1 MTLRSDTL
9 PDEKNA
15 YFLAAGDGERYLFGT
30 QLATVIAPAKSTGNM
45 FELVVVAGAKGDS
58 FPLHHHERAHEGLFV
73 LDGKLELTLN
83 GHTYLLTRGDY
94 ACIPAGTT
102 HGYRMHSHRARL
114 LSFTVG
120 GEVARLYSIIGEPFA
135 GFEHPEKARNA
146 NFDMRFAEAEAGA
159 DFKLALHAQNTGAA
173 RLVEGGEVP
182 GSVVPYVLEAGE
194 GIRLVASD
202 QLFTF
207 LTTQANTD
215 GQFIAVMTEGPKGNA
230 IIQHYHERHTE
241 MFFCLDG
248 QMTVWADGREL
259 PFGPGDF
266 LHIPANTVHSY
277 RLDAPY
283 TRFLGFLTPGLFE
296 PFFYTV
302 GDPYEAYIFPFEP
315 SPFHFDR
322 LMQAVQ
328 TGKLDL
334 KVVGPPPDGSG
345 GPGSESH

>member
-1 MTLRSDTL
+1 MTLRSNPL

-15 YFLAAGDGERYLFGT
+15 YFLASGEGERYLFGT
-30 QLATVIAPAKSTGNM
+30 QLATLIAPAKSTGHM
-45 FELVVVAGAKGDS
+45 FELVVVTGAKGDA
-58 FPLHHHERAHEGLFV
+58 FPLHYHERAHEGLFL
-73 LDGKLELTLN
+73 LDGRLELTLN
-83 GHTYLLTRGDY
+83 GHTHLLTRGDY
-94 ACIPAGTT
+94 ACIPAGTP
-102 HGYRMHSHRARL
+102 HGYRMRSHRTRL

-120 GEVARLYSIIGEPFA
+120 DEVARLYSMIGESFV
-135 GFEHPEKARNA
+135 GFEPPEKALRT
-146 NFDMRFAEAEAGA
+146 DFATPFAAAESGA
-159 DFKLALHAQNTGAA
+159 DFKLVTHAPDGDTCQ
-173 RLVEGGEVP
+173 LVEGGEVP
-182 GSVVPYVLEAGE
+182 GAVVPYVLEAGE

-202 QLFTF
+202 QLFTV
-207 LTTQANTD
+207 LATQACTD
-215 GQFIAVMTEGPKGNA
+215 GQFIAVMTEGPEGNA

-248 QMTVWADGREL
+248 RMTVWANGQEL

-296 PFFYTV
+296 PFFYTI
-302 GDPYEAYIFPFEP
+302 GDPYEAHIFPFKP
-315 SPFHFDR
+315 GPFHFDR
-322 LMQAVQ
+322 LMQAAQ
-328 TGKLDL
+328 TGQLDL